1 MGTNFKSPFFFFKF
15 PFVSWNF
22 PNVYIFFFFF
32 SQENNLGPIWLA
44 STRWFDEVA
53 NVEMRMPAERFDIIV
68 QS

>member
-1 MGTNFKSPFFFFKF
+1 MGTNFKSPFFFL
-15 PFVSWNF
+15 NF
-22 PNVYIFFFFF
+22 HSFHEIFLTFTFSFFFF